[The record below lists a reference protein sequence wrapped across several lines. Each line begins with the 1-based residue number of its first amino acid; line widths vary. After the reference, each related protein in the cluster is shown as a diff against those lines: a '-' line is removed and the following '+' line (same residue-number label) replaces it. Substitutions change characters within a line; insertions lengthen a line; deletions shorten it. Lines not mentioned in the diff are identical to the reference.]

1 MKHAVIFDIDGT
13 IIESAAEDDRIYRES
28 VLQVLGDVRLRTGLA
43 DYNPVTDSG
52 ILLQILADNGLPA
65 DKATIET
72 VKATFFERM
81 RAHIDSVGPFKPF
94 PGARSVIARIE
105 KSDEHRLAFAT
116 GGWRQSAEMKL
127 SSAGFDIGAAPL
139 ATSDDA
145 IHRTEIMR
153 FALSGID
160 EDCAIVTYFGDG
172 PWDERAC
179 RELGWSFQPV
189 GPNLG
194 GLETFDGLFMT

>member
-13 IIESAAEDDRIYRES
+13 IIDSTVEDDRIYRES
-28 VLQVLGDVRLRTGLA
+28 VLQVLGDVRLRNRLT
-43 DYNPVTDSG
+43 DYDPVTDSG

-65 DKATIET
+65 DKGTIDPVMT
-72 VKATFFERM
+72 TFFDRLQ
-81 RAHIDSVGPFKPF
+81 AHIDAVGPFKAL
-94 PGARSVIARIE
+94 PGARSVIERIANSE
-105 KSDEHRLAFAT
+105 KHRLAFAT
-116 GGWRQSAEMKL
+116 GGWRRSAMMKL

-145 IHRTEIMR
+145 IRRADIMR
-153 FALSGID
+153 IALSGLK
-160 EDCAIVTYFGDG
+160 EDCASVTYFGDG

-179 RELGWSFQPV
+179 HELNWSFQPV
-189 GPNLG
+189 GPDLG